1 MNNQKVYFKE
11 YYKQNKEKI
20 LFRVKSNYAKNKLS
34 IKKDQQTE
42 QQNENIIKVSGPT
55 ILYFDN

>member
-42 QQNENIIKVSGPT
+42 QNENIIKVSGPT